1 MTQMKTLFSSI
12 LVSALLAGT
21 MLAASIDGKW
31 KATSEA
37 KSKNGKSATI
47 TTVFELKSDGAT
59 LSGTVTTGRGRKDV
73 TMEIKDGKIEGDRFS
88 FTTVQQNKKKGEIK
102 VQWSGSLAGEEL
114 KGTSTMGGKRKG
126 TEFTAKRM

>member
-1 MTQMKTLFSSI
+1 MKTLFSSI

-37 KSKNGKSATI
+37 KGKNGKTATV
-47 TTVFELKSDGAT
+47 TTIFDLKADGST
-59 LSGTVTTGRGRKDV
+59 LTGSVTTGRGRRDV
-73 TMEIKDGKIEGDRFS
+73 TMTIKDGKIEGDRFS
-88 FTTVQQNKKKGEIK
+88 FTTVQQNKKKGEVKIE
-102 VQWSGSLAGEEL
+102 WSGSVTGDEL

>member
-1 MTQMKTLFSSI
+1 MKTLFSSI

-37 KSKNGKSATI
+37 KSKKGKTATV
-47 TTVFELKSDGAT
+47 TTIFDLKADGST
-59 LSGTVTTGRGRKDV
+59 LTGSVTTGRGRRDV
-73 TMEIKDGKIEGDRFS
+73 TMTIKDGKIEGDRFS
-88 FTTVQQNKKKGEIK
+88 FTTVQQNKKKGEVKIE
-102 VQWSGSLAGEEL
+102 WSGSVTGDEL

>member
-1 MTQMKTLFSSI
+1 MKTLFSSI

-37 KSKNGKSATI
+37 KSKKGKSATI
-47 TTVFELKSDGAT
+47 TTIFDLKSDGAA
-59 LSGTVTTGRGRKDV
+59 LSGTVTTGKGRRDV
-73 TMEIKDGKIEGDRFS
+73 TMDIKDGKIEGDRFS

-102 VQWSGSLAGEEL
+102 IQWSGSLAGEEL
-114 KGTSTMGGKRKG
+114 KGTSTTGGKRKG
-126 TEFTAKRM
+126 TEFTAKKM